1 MYLILEAARN
11 FLLSMIPENDDCL
24 ISGTCH
30 VLSTSEMKLF
40 IQFYI
45 NLNNITWFMSLAWKV
60 IFHFIPWTCF
70 FLHLHGK
77 GDARVPLGK
86 RLVPF

>member
-1 MYLILEAARN
+1 MYRILEAARN
-11 FLLSMIPENDDCL
+11 FLLSKIPENDDCL
-24 ISGTCH
+24 IPGTCH

-45 NLNNITWFMSLAWKV
+45 NLNNVTWFMSVAWKV

-70 FLHLHGK
+70 SLIFKAKVMPEYH
-77 GDARVPLGK
+77 
-86 RLVPF
+86 